1 MNEKVKNEI
10 IKLKK
15 EKNFLIIAHNYQI
28 GDVQDVADFI
38 GDSLELSKIIKDVEQ
53 KNIIFAGVRF
63 MAETAKILAPEKN
76 IILPVADAGCEMADM
91 VDIQKVLKMQKKNP
105 KAKTVAYVN
114 TTAEVKA
121 ISDICC
127 TSSNALLVVNS
138 LDVEEVI
145 FLPDKNLASYVKRN
159 TDKKIIPYDGYCYV
173 HNQFNIL
180 DVKRAREKY
189 PDAKILIHPEAP
201 EDVQLLS
208 DEILSTGGMI
218 KYPQKSDF
226 FKFVIGTEDG
236 MLYRLKKLYPE
247 KIFYPLREN
256 PRALCVNMKKTTLND
271 ILLALRKE
279 SGEEI
284 FVEENIRLKALESI
298 EKMLEI
304 S

>member
-10 IKLKK
+10 VKLKK
-15 EKNFLIIAHNYQI
+15 EKNFLVIAHNYQI
-28 GDVQDVADFI
+28 GDIQDVADFI
-38 GDSLELSKIIKDVEQ
+38 GDSLELSKIIRDVDQ

-105 KAKTVAYVN
+105 EAKTVAYVN
-114 TTAEVKA
+114 TTAEVKS

-127 TSSNALLVVNS
+127 TSSNAILVVNS
-138 LDVEEVI
+138 LDVKEVI
-145 FLPDKNLASYVKRN
+145 FLPDKNLAAFVKRN
-159 TDKKIIPYDGYCYV
+159 TNKKIIPYDGYCYV

-201 EDVQLLS
+201 EDVQLLA

-218 KYPQKSDF
+218 KYPQKSDSF
-226 FKFVIGTEDG
+226 EFVIGTEEG
-236 MLYRLKKLYPE
+236 ILYRLKKLYPE
-247 KIFYPLREN
+247 KNFYPLRET
-256 PRALCVNMKKTTLND
+256 PKALCVNMKKTTLND
-271 ILLALRKE
+271 ILLALKKE
-279 SGEEI
+279 SGEKI
-284 FVEENIRLKALESI
+284 FVEENIRLKALKSI
-298 EKMLEI
+298 ERMLEI